1 MTVRLNGDE
10 YTKVLSKIERS
21 GLSKQEY
28 ILSSILNKKIQ
39 ERLNVYANHFLLLF
53 EKNQLISFIDGF
65 CTNQRDLTDEMY
77 SDASMH
83 DEDGDWQMIFGLNTL
98 PDYQRQG
105 YAAKI
110 MCAMIDL
117 ARQENRKGLV
127 LTCKD
132 RLVPYYSKFGFK
144 NEGVSSSVH
153 GGVVWYQM
161 RLEF

>member
-1 MTVRLNGDE
+1 MYMRIIFF
-10 YTKVLSKIERS
+10 YCSK
-21 GLSKQEY
+21 
-28 ILSSILNKKIQ
+28 
-39 ERLNVYANHFLLLF
+39 
-53 EKNQLISFIDGF
+53 KNQLISFIDGF

-83 DEDGDWQMIFGLNTL
+83 DENGDWQMIFGLNTL
-98 PDYQRQG
+98 PDYQRKG
-105 YAAKI
+105 YATKI
-110 MCAMIDL
+110 MNAMIHM
-117 ARQENRKGLV
+117 ARQEKRKGLV

-132 RLVPYYSKFGFK
+132 RLVSYYSKFGFK

>member
-1 MTVRLNGDE
+1 MIQKGTIGDAE
-10 YTKVLSKIERS
+10 ILSKVEATCFPPNEAAT
-21 GLSKQEY
+21 SKE
-28 ILSSILNKKIQ
+28 IQ
-39 ERLNVYANHFLLLF
+39 ERLNVY
-53 EKNQLISFIDGF
+53 
-65 CTNQRDLTDEMY
+65 
-77 SDASMH
+77 
-83 DEDGDWQMIFGLNTL
+83 TL
-98 PDYQRQG
+98 PDYQRKG

>member
-1 MTVRLNGDE
+1 M
-10 YTKVLSKIERS
+10 
-21 GLSKQEY
+21 
-28 ILSSILNKKIQ
+28 
-39 ERLNVYANHFLLLF
+39 
-53 EKNQLISFIDGF
+53 ISFIDGF
-65 CTNQRDLTDEMY
+65 CTNHKDLTDEMY

-83 DEDGDWQMIFGLNTL
+83 DENGDWQMIFGLNTL
-98 PDYQRQG
+98 PDYQRKG

-110 MCAMIDL
+110 MNAMIHM
-117 ARQENRKGLV
+117 ARQEKQKGLV

-132 RLVPYYSKFGFK
+132 RLVSYYSKFGFK

>member
-1 MTVRLNGDE
+1 MIRKGTIEDAE
-10 YTKVLSKIERS
+10 ILSKVEATCFPPNEAAT
-21 GLSKQEY
+21 SKE
-28 ILSSILNKKIQ
+28 IQ

-53 EKNQLISFIDGF
+53 EEDRLISFIDGF

-77 SDASMH
+77 SDTSMH

-98 PDYQRQG
+98 PSYQRQG

-110 MCAMIDL
+110 MNVMINM
-117 ARQENRKGLV
+117 ARQEKRKGLV

-144 NEGVSSSVH
+144 NEDVSSSVH